1 MASTRQV
8 SSWDTPYDAKDASVG
23 FLRGAKNGGIANFR
37 APGAGT
43 GEEQG
48 TLPISI
54 NEAGTT
60 AGYYY
65 DASRV
70 AHGFLMTP

>member
-1 MASTRQV
+1 
-8 SSWDTPYDAKDASVG
+8 
-23 FLRGAKNGGIANFR
+23 LRGAKNGGIANFR

-65 DASRV
+65 DASRM
-70 AHGFLMTP
+70 AHGFQMTP